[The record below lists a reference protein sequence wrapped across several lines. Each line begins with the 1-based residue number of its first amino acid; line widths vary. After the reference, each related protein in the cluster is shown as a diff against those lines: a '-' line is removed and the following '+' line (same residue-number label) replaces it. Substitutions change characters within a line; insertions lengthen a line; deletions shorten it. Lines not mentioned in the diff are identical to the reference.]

1 MIDLEKTLKIGEAW
15 RQAEKLPPRKDNTDN
30 ALLMIAV
37 LFFAQAAPLFVAL
50 FFSGGC

>member
-1 MIDLEKTLKIGEAW
+1 MIDLEETLKIGESW
-15 RQAEKLPPRKDNTDN
+15 RKNEETPRRRDNTDN